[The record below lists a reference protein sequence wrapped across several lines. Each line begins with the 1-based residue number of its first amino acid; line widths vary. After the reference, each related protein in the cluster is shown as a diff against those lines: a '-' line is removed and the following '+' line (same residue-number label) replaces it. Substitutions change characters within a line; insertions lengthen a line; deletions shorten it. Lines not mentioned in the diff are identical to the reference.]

1 MKRRRQSPGSRS
13 KPRTTRAKYD
23 CLDVLTGDEAQ
34 IVLKDLL
41 SSRPDLISD
50 ARRAANA
57 LLATV
62 SFADVA
68 ADVFGAL
75 QALDLDDLDA
85 GPRPGGYIEPS
96 EAAWNVIE
104 KVVTPYFH
112 DLERRVKLRHE
123 DEALEVCKGI
133 VLGLYRA
140 EHRGFELLEYAEDSP
155 SELAGQRGGDL
166 APPTPRL
173 DIPAQLRRE
182 VHAQLGMARSLTEPA
197 AALASFSPSAS
208 RDIVVTTWNV
218 SALPSARIPLNP

>member
-1 MKRRRQSPGSRS
+1 VKRRRQSPASRS

-57 LLATV
+57 VLATV
-62 SFADVA
+62 LFADVA

-85 GPRPGGYIEPS
+85 GPRPGGYVEPS

-104 KVVTPYFH
+104 RVVTPYFH
-112 DLERRVKLRHE
+112 DLARRVKLRHE
-123 DEALEVCKGI
+123 AEALEVCEGI

-155 SELAGQRGGDL
+155 SELAGQALEIWRRRRRDCTF
-166 APPTPRL
+166 PRNFVEKYTPNWAWLVR
-173 DIPAQLRRE
+173 
-182 VHAQLGMARSLTEPA
+182 
-197 AALASFSPSAS
+197 
-208 RDIVVTTWNV
+208 
-218 SALPSARIPLNP
+218 

>member
-1 MKRRRQSPGSRS
+1 MKRRRQSPESRS
-13 KPRTTRAKYD
+13 KPRTTRAKCD

-68 ADVFGAL
+68 ADVFDAL

-85 GPRPGGYIEPS
+85 GPGPGGYVEPS

-104 KVVTPYFH
+104 KVVTPYFYY
-112 DLERRVKLRHE
+112 LERRVKLRHE
-123 DEALEVCKGI
+123 DEALEVCKG
-133 VLGLYRA
+133 
-140 EHRGFELLEYAEDSP
+140 
-155 SELAGQRGGDL
+155 
-166 APPTPRL
+166 T
-173 DIPAQLRRE
+173 
-182 VHAQLGMARSLTEPA
+182 
-197 AALASFSPSAS
+197 ASS
-208 RDIVVTTWNV
+208 
-218 SALPSARIPLNP
+218 

>member
-1 MKRRRQSPGSRS
+1 M
-13 KPRTTRAKYD
+13 
-23 CLDVLTGDEAQ
+23 TGDEAQ
-34 IVLKDLL
+34 TVLNELL
-41 SSRPDLISD
+41 SSRPDVISD

-85 GPRPGGYIEPS
+85 GPRPGGYVEPS
-96 EAAWNVIE
+96 EAAWNAIE
-104 KVVTPYFH
+104 RVVTPYFH

-123 DEALEVCKGI
+123 DEALDVCKGI

-155 SELAGQRGGDL
+155 SELAGR
-166 APPTPRL
+166 AVEICRRR
-173 DIPAQLRRE
+173 RRE
-182 VHAQLGMARSLTEPA
+182 WTFPHNFVEKYTPNWAWLVR
-197 AALASFSPSAS
+197 
-208 RDIVVTTWNV
+208 
-218 SALPSARIPLNP
+218 

>member
-1 MKRRRQSPGSRS
+1 MKRRRQSPASRS
-13 KPRTTRAKYD
+13 KPRTTRATYD

-34 IVLKDLL
+34 IVLNDLL

-85 GPRPGGYIEPS
+85 GLRPRGYVEPS
-96 EAAWNVIE
+96 EAAWNLIE
-104 KVVTPYFH
+104 KVVTPCFH

-123 DEALEVCKGI
+123 DEALEVCKG
-133 VLGLYRA
+133 VVVGLYRA

-155 SELAGQRGGDL
+155 SELAGRAVEIWRRRRRDWTFPRNFVEKYTPNWAWL
-166 APPTPRL
+166 AR
-173 DIPAQLRRE
+173 
-182 VHAQLGMARSLTEPA
+182 
-197 AALASFSPSAS
+197 
-208 RDIVVTTWNV
+208 
-218 SALPSARIPLNP
+218 

>member
-1 MKRRRQSPGSRS
+1 VKRRRQPPASRS
-13 KPRTTRAKYD
+13 KPRTTRAKCD

-41 SSRPDLISD
+41 SLHPDLISD
-50 ARRAANA
+50 ARRSANA
-57 LLATV
+57 LLARV
-62 SFADVA
+62 SFTDVA

-104 KVVTPYFH
+104 KVVTPYLH

-123 DEALEVCKGI
+123 DEALEVCKG
-133 VLGLYRA
+133 VVWGLYRA

-155 SELAGQRGGDL
+155 SELAGQAVDIWRRRRRDWTF
-166 APPTPRL
+166 PRNFVEKYTPNWAWLVR
-173 DIPAQLRRE
+173 
-182 VHAQLGMARSLTEPA
+182 
-197 AALASFSPSAS
+197 
-208 RDIVVTTWNV
+208 
-218 SALPSARIPLNP
+218 

>member
-13 KPRTTRAKYD
+13 KPRTARAKYD
-23 CLDVLTGDEAQ
+23 CLDVLTGDEAR
-34 IVLKDLL
+34 IVLKELL
-41 SSRPDLISD
+41 SSRPDLIPD

-85 GPRPGGYIEPS
+85 GPRPGGYVEPS

-155 SELAGQRGGDL
+155 SELAGHAVEIWRRRRRHCTFPRDFVEKF
-166 APPTPRL
+166 TPNWAWLVR
-173 DIPAQLRRE
+173 
-182 VHAQLGMARSLTEPA
+182 
-197 AALASFSPSAS
+197 
-208 RDIVVTTWNV
+208 
-218 SALPSARIPLNP
+218 

>member
-1 MKRRRQSPGSRS
+1 MKRRRQSPVSRS
-13 KPRTTRAKYD
+13 KPRTTRAKHD

-85 GPRPGGYIEPS
+85 GPRPGGYVEPS

-104 KVVTPYFH
+104 QGVTPHFH

-140 EHRGFELLEYAEDSP
+140 EHRGFELFEFAEDCS
-155 SELAGQRGGDL
+155 SELAGR
-166 APPTPRL
+166 AAE
-173 DIPAQLRRE
+173 IWRR
-182 VHAQLGMARSLTEPA
+182 RR
-197 AALASFSPSAS
+197 
-208 RDIVVTTWNV
+208 RDRT
-218 SALPSARIPLNP
+218 LPSNFVEKYTPNWACLVR

>member
-1 MKRRRQSPGSRS
+1 VKRRRQSAGSRS

-23 CLDVLTGDEAQ
+23 CLEVLTGDGAQ
-34 IVLKDLL
+34 TVLNELL
-41 SSRPDLISD
+41 SSRPDLVSD

-68 ADVFGAL
+68 ANVFGAL

-85 GPRPGGYIEPS
+85 GPRPGGYVEPS

-123 DEALEVCKGI
+123 DEALEVCEGI

-140 EHRGFELLEYAEDSP
+140 EHRGFEVLQYAEDSP
-155 SELAGQRGGDL
+155 SELAAR
-166 APPTPRL
+166 AVEIWHRR
-173 DIPAQLRRE
+173 RRE
-182 VHAQLGMARSLTEPA
+182 WTFPHNFVEKYTPNWEWLVR
-197 AALASFSPSAS
+197 
-208 RDIVVTTWNV
+208 
-218 SALPSARIPLNP
+218 

>member
-1 MKRRRQSPGSRS
+1 VKRRRQSPASHS
-13 KPRTTRAKYD
+13 KSQTNRAKSD
-23 CLDVLTGDEAQ
+23 CLDVPSGDEAQ
-34 IVLKDLL
+34 IALQDLL
-41 SSRPDLISD
+41 SSRPDLILD

-68 ADVFGAL
+68 ADVVDAL

-85 GPRPGGYIEPS
+85 GPRPGGYVEPS

-133 VLGLYRA
+133 VLGLYRS

-155 SELAGQRGGDL
+155 SELAGHAVEIWRRRRRDWTF
-166 APPTPRL
+166 PRNFVDKYTPNWAWLVR
-173 DIPAQLRRE
+173 
-182 VHAQLGMARSLTEPA
+182 
-197 AALASFSPSAS
+197 
-208 RDIVVTTWNV
+208 
-218 SALPSARIPLNP
+218 